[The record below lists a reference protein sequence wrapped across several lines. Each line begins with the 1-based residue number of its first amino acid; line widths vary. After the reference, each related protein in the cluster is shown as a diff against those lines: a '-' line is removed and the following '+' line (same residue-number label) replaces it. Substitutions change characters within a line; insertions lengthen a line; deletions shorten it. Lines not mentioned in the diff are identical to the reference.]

1 MEHKVL
7 RCQQGVDQML
17 CNIKRSMLFNSCPL
31 EFDMICHPVKLLRG
45 GEAFLM
51 SKFVIKIKVMRR
63 TG

>member
-1 MEHKVL
+1 
-7 RCQQGVDQML
+7 ML